1 MLERTA
7 AQSAAL
13 AEELR
18 NVMRQAEKLVDA
30 LSEDKDAALIELRE
44 RVSAALGTA
53 QERVAE
59 FETQAR
65 RLRDTAAPVVDKYVR
80 ENPWTVVAMAA
91 ALGLL
96 MGAWLASAGSGS
108 EQPPPEEA

>member
-18 NVMRQAEKLVDA
+18 NIVRQAEKLVAA
-30 LSEDKDAALIELRE
+30 LSEDRAEAMVELRE
-44 RVSAALGTA
+44 RVSAALGEA
-53 QERVAE
+53 KKKLAD
-59 FETQAR
+59 FEVQAR
-65 RLRDTAAPVVDKYVR
+65 ELKDTAGAALDDYVQ
-80 ENPWTVVAMAA
+80 ENPWTAVGFSA

-96 MGAWLASAGSGS
+96 LGSWLASDGGR
-108 EQPPPEEA
+108 E

>member
-18 NVMRQAEKLVDA
+18 NVMRQAEKLVVA

-53 QERVAE
+53 QERIAE

-65 RLRDTAAPVVDKYVR
+65 RLKDTAAPVVDEYVR
-80 ENPWTVVAMAA
+80 ENPWTVVSVAA

-96 MGAWLASAGSGS
+96 MGAWLASGSRS
-108 EQPPPEEA
+108 AEPDPEEP